1 MSVTVSDI
9 LKLPSMRDAR
19 VSGGESGL
27 GRIVD
32 SVSVLEY
39 AQPSLTLT
47 ELFDNIE
54 FMGNELV
61 ITAFA
66 TIKDDV
72 EAQCA
77 NIRSMSEVGEVGMIL
92 YYVGIIMPSV
102 DQRLVKLADELDFVL
117 ICMPENEPDIQ
128 PDFTERFADE
138 ESALR
143 IHRFLHGMD
152 EPYKEVFSLRVFGEL
167 PFEKIGAIFGK
178 SSGWARVTFY
188 RAKKQIIEYMEVTEH
203 EEDKL

>member
-1 MSVTVSDI
+1 MDFEHIYRLYFKDVFLYLRALSASADTAEEITQETFVKALRSIDSFDGSKDI
-9 LKLPSMRDAR
+9 RAWLFTIAR
-19 VSGGESGL
+19 N
-27 GRIVD
+27 
-32 SVSVLEY
+32 
-39 AQPSLTLT
+39 T
-47 ELFDNIE
+47 
-54 FMGNELV
+54 
-61 ITAFA
+61 
-66 TIKDDV
+66 
-72 EAQCA
+72 
-77 NIRSMSEVGEVGMIL
+77 
-92 YYVGIIMPSV
+92 YYTHCRRQS
-102 DQRLVKLADELDFVL
+102 RYADEELS
-117 ICMPENEPDIQ
+117 ENEPDIQ

-138 ESALR
+138 ESAFQ